1 MRGDN
6 GTNLP
11 GSSKDRAADSTPGS
25 PLSMGHCTY
34 SLPERVARNR
44 ISHWNFCIGNVV
56 PQNPEEPQDIWGGIP
71 AWKRGALLGW
81 SKGASMKQDK
91 ELRGLRALEVG
102 EGGGP
107 RMERRLRRKAD
118 QMRAGVARPLRSARC
133 GSSREASPAPA
144 SLDRC
149 SEHLAQTESS
159 FQCRPLSAMA
169 GEAHRCHVG

>member
-1 MRGDN
+1 MAQISLGAARTGPPIAPLGLHCQWD
-6 GTNLP
+6 TALTPFQKEWP
-11 GSSKDRAADSTPGS
+11 G
-25 PLSMGHCTY
+25 
-34 SLPERVARNR
+34 

-107 RMERRLRRKAD
+107 HMERRLRRKAD